1 MASLEIYDS
10 SNSQLSSDE
19 YSHDEDDDGLM
30 DMAVSKQQTPPAKSA
45 NKLDETS
52 PTKTDSTASTTP
64 RKLSED
70 LDAIAVATK
79 PPASREHTQRQIKQM
94 QRDNRANL
102 YFKRRSIKW
111 YVKFMGYINI

>member
-1 MASLEIYDS
+1 MSNVEIYDS

-30 DMAVSKQQTPPAKSA
+30 DMAVSKQQTQPAKSA
-45 NKLDETS
+45 NKSNDTS
-52 PTKTDSTASTTP
+52 PTKTDITASTTP

-70 LDAIAVATK
+70 VDAIAVSSK
-79 PPASREHTQRQIKQM
+79 PPANREHTQRQIKQM
-94 QRDNRANL
+94 QRDNKANL

-111 YVKFMGYINI
+111 YI